1 MTCSSHLH
9 KRWQILNN
17 TDQDFKLQLN
27 LLLKCL
33 WDVLRGFKKGIYRR
47 AAGDQSTSLSMQDF
61 PQIWP
66 MKIFPQNT
74 FQEMPFSENTTLYSK
89 QRERSHMRGNI
100 AGWMIPRM
108 QVRQGGCPTIR
119 RPHLFLFCLC
129 SCWGTKFPA
138 LGKEANTCPFQSSLT
153 ERLLF
158 WCNLTEPTQIEH
170 LEVCGHRL
178 GAQVV
183 ARGLERL

>member
-1 MTCSSHLH
+1 MSLRCS
-9 KRWQILNN
+9 
-17 TDQDFKLQLN
+17 
-27 LLLKCL
+27 
-33 WDVLRGFKKGIYRR
+33 RGFKKGIYRC

-89 QRERSHMRGNI
+89 QRERSHMRENI

-129 SCWGTKFPA
+129 SCWGKKFSCFGKGSQYMSVSVFSHRKVVMLVRLDRTHSNRTPGSVWSPPGCA
-138 LGKEANTCPFQSSLT
+138 CCGQGLGETVTGTRNRDPEQ
-153 ERLLF
+153 
-158 WCNLTEPTQIEH
+158 WH
-170 LEVCGHRL
+170 
-178 GAQVV
+178 
-183 ARGLERL
+183 ARAKMMVH